1 MRALIGPRALVPA
14 LAAMALATAC
24 ASRAPSNTTPMP
36 SREVLTAADL
46 NGKGFNSVLEAL
58 QALRP
63 HWLQAHGTDSFY
75 TPSEV
80 RVFLDDN
87 ELGGIDALGMV
98 QLASIVYI
106 RHFNGVD
113 ATSRWGVG
121 HSMGVIY
128 IATHPA
134 EHPI

>member
-1 MRALIGPRALVPA
+1 MRALIRIRALAPVAVTIA
-14 LAAMALATAC
+14 LAAC
-24 ASRAPSNTTPMP
+24 ASRTPSTSTPMP
-36 SREVLTAADL
+36 SREVLTAADI
-46 NGKGFNSVLEAL
+46 NGKGFNSVLDAL

-63 HWLQAHGTDSFY
+63 HWLQTHGTDSFF

-80 RVFLDDN
+80 RVFLDGN
-87 ELGGIDALGMV
+87 ELGGTDALSIV

-106 RHFNGVD
+106 QHYNGID

-121 HSMGVIY
+121 HSQGVIY
-128 IATHPA
+128 ISTHPA